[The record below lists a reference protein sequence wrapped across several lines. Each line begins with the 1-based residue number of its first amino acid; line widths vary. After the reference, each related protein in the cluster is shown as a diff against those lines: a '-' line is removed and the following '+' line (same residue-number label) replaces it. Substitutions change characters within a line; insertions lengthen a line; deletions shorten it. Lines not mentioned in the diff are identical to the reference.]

1 MAEKNDG
8 NASNLGVAGGRVLA
22 LLRMPKHMAHSL
34 PEVFTP
40 REIAQAAG
48 VGESQVLALLDRGLV
63 RSVADLL
70 PVAPDPAWRR
80 FVPRSEAL
88 RAMRALQSGEGLAPA
103 AGDGEVHLLSPTPA
117 RPRASAV
124 PFLVS
129 TSLHAIVAVGL
140 LVISSLGLTSAEE
153 RTELLEPDAQ
163 PIRLVYL
170 ALPGPGGGGGG
181 GGLKMPTPPKKA
193 ERKGPPKAMS
203 SPIPARRLPPPV
215 TPPPPKPEPPPPPL
229 EARTLPPVVA
239 PVATIAA
246 DTRNQEGLM
255 KELPKEAPPSQGSGT
270 GGGAGSG
277 KGTGLGEGDGSGIG
291 PGEGG
296 GMGGGPYRPGSGVT
310 PPRLLKEV
318 RADYTDEARRANLT
332 GEVVLEIVVKRDGT
346 VGDVRILQRLGS
358 GLDQRAVQAVRQW
371 RFAPATLKG
380 VPVDVIVE
388 VGVEFKLR

>member
-1 MAEKNDG
+1 MLD
-8 NASNLGVAGGRVLA
+8 SIR
-22 LLRMPKHMAHSL
+22 HMANVL
-34 PEVFTP
+34 PEVYTT

-48 VGESQVLALLDRGLV
+48 VADAQVTALLQRGV
-63 RSVADLL
+63 IRSVADFL
-70 PVAPDPAWRR
+70 PVDTDTRWRQYL
-80 FVPRSEAL
+80 PHSEAVRAVRAL
-88 RAMRALQSGEGLAPA
+88 RAGESPSPAGSRDALRLLAPS
-103 AGDGEVHLLSPTPA
+103 VSQPRPT
-117 RPRASAV
+117 AV
-124 PFLVS
+124 PLLVS
-129 TSLHAIVAVGL
+129 TSLHAVVGVAL
-140 LVISSLGLTSAEE
+140 LVIGSLGLTAAEE
-153 RTELLEPDAQ
+153 RTDPIEPETQ

-181 GGLKMPTPPKKA
+181 GGLKMPTPPRKA
-193 ERKGPPKAMS
+193 ERKGPQKAVS
-203 SPIPARRLPPPV
+203 SPLPARRLPPPT

-229 EARTLPPVVA
+229 EAKTLPPVMA

-246 DTRNQEGLM
+246 DSRNQEGLM
-255 KELPKEAPPSQGSGT
+255 KEMPKEAPPSQGSGT

-277 KGTGLGEGDGSGIG
+277 QGTGLGEGNGSGIG

-296 GMGGGPYRPGSGVT
+296 GMGGGPYRPGSGVL

-318 RADYTDEARRANLT
+318 RADYTDEARRANVS
-332 GEVVLEIVVKRDGT
+332 GEVLLEIVVRRDGS
-346 VGDVRILQRLGS
+346 VGDVRIMQRLGS

>member
-1 MAEKNDG
+1 MAN
-8 NASNLGVAGGRVLA
+8 V
-22 LLRMPKHMAHSL
+22 L
-34 PEVFTP
+34 PEVYTVG
-40 REIAQAAG
+40 EIAQAAG
-48 VGESQVLALLDRGLV
+48 VAESQLASLV
-63 RSVADLL
+63 QQ
-70 PVAPDPAWRR
+70 R
-80 FVPRSEAL
+80 FVPHDEAVRIVRGL
-88 RAMRALQSGEGLAPA
+88 RRGDFGGQIYDHGLQLLTPPPAQARTAAM
-103 AGDGEVHLLSPTPA
+103 
-117 RPRASAV
+117 

-129 TSLHAIVAVGL
+129 TSLHGLAGIL
-140 LVISSLGLTSAEE
+140 LVIIGSLGLTAAEE
-153 RTELLEPDAQ
+153 RTDLIEPDPQ
-163 PIRLVYL
+163 PVRLVYL

-181 GGLKMPTPPKKA
+181 GGLRMPTPPRKA
-193 ERKGPPKAMS
+193 ERKGPPKPIS
-203 SPIPARRLPPPV
+203 SPIPARRIPPPV

-229 EARTLPPVVA
+229 EARTVPPVVA
-239 PVATIAA
+239 PVATVAA

-255 KELPKEAPPSQGSGT
+255 KEMPADTPPSQGSGK

-277 KGTGLGEGDGSGIG
+277 EGTGLGEGNGSGIG

-296 GMGGGPYRPGSGVT
+296 GMGGGPYRPGSGVS

-318 RADYTDEARRANLT
+318 RADYTDEARRANVT
-332 GEVVLEIVVKRDGT
+332 GEVVLEIVVRRDGT